1 MHKYLA
7 TSILLFIILL
17 NIQELSALAVTE
29 EIKNINIEIA
39 LQKIEKEEGKSNPKI
54 TLKEIL
60 EKHYQA
66 KGGAEA
72 WQAVDT
78 IKFTGSMYTK
88 EATFKTAAIF
98 KRPDLCRLDFQAGR
112 WYFMESFDGKIP
124 WQMNRGTRGGA
135 EILKGKRAKEM
146 IDTCDFEG
154 PLIGHDLK
162 GHKIKYLG
170 KEKTGDNWGYVLEV
184 KLKTGNTDIYYLDT
198 QTFLP
203 FMVKSS
209 TTIQDQVV
217 QTTINVGEYLE
228 IGDIQIPFSYEF
240 IVDGNPLIETLKIRT
255 VELNPEIDNNMFRI
269 PKRPQDLR

>member
-78 IKFTGSMYTK
+78 IKFAGGMYTK
-88 EATFKTAAIF
+88 ETTFKTAAIF
-98 KRPDLCRLDFQAGR
+98 KRPNLCRLDFQADK

-124 WQMNRGTRGGA
+124 WQMNRGTRSGA
-135 EILKGKRAKEM
+135 IILKGKRAKEM

-154 PLIGHDLK
+154 PLIDHDLK

-170 KEKTGDNWGYVLEV
+170 KEKIGDNWGYVLEV

-209 TTIQDQVV
+209 TTILDQVV

-228 IGDIQIPFSYEF
+228 IGDIQLPFSYEF
-240 IVDGNPLIETLKIRT
+240 IVDGNPSIETLKIKT
-255 VELNPEIDNNMFRI
+255 VEINPEIDNNIFRL

>member
-88 EATFKTAAIF
+88 EATFKTAAI
-98 KRPDLCRLDFQAGR
+98 LDR
-112 WYFMESFDGKIP
+112 
-124 WQMNRGTRGGA
+124 
-135 EILKGKRAKEM
+135 
-146 IDTCDFEG
+146 
-154 PLIGHDLK
+154 
-162 GHKIKYLG
+162 
-170 KEKTGDNWGYVLEV
+170 
-184 KLKTGNTDIYYLDT
+184 
-198 QTFLP
+198 
-203 FMVKSS
+203 KS
-209 TTIQDQVV
+209 VV
-217 QTTINVGEYLE
+217 
-228 IGDIQIPFSYEF
+228 
-240 IVDGNPLIETLKIRT
+240 
-255 VELNPEIDNNMFRI
+255 
-269 PKRPQDLR
+269 

>member
-78 IKFTGSMYTK
+78 MKFTGSMYTK

-98 KRPDLCRLDFQAGR
+98 KRPDLCRLDFQAGN
-112 WYFMESFDGKIP
+112 WYFMESFDGKIA
-124 WQMNRGTRGGA
+124 WQMNRRTRRRA

-154 PLIGHDLK
+154 PLIDHDLK

-170 KEKTGDNWGYVLEV
+170 KEKIGDNWGYVLEV

-209 TTIQDQVV
+209 TTILDQVV

-240 IVDGNPLIETLKIRT
+240 IVDGNPLIETLKIKT
-255 VELNPEIDNNMFRI
+255 VEINPEIDNNMFRI

>member
-124 WQMNRGTRGGA
+124 WQMNRGTRRGA

-255 VELNPEIDNNMFRI
+255 VEINPEIDNNMFRI